1 MSLINLFVYS
11 MWALF
16 AHTGILLPSFT
27 HLNLFDVLSSGK
39 HKSRSFK
46 ECSCR
51 AFPYN
56 ENGWGLE
63 KDKKAPQKHNK
74 SSPYYFR
81 SHRMIALCEKQTEI
95 QSQH

>member
-1 MSLINLFVYS
+1 MFFLQGNTKVEVLKNVHAVLF
-11 MWALF
+11 
-16 AHTGILLPSFT
+16 HTM
-27 HLNLFDVLSSGK
+27 
-39 HKSRSFK
+39 
-46 ECSCR
+46 
-51 AFPYN
+51 
-56 ENGWGLE
+56 NGWGLE